1 MLVPKGAMIFCGLTH
16 NKLLIAIHPSP
27 RSLDEKEL
35 VMNTAVWDALIASF
49 CMRLF
54 GCKSIEAVQNHG
66 DFWVFAGVIYIYINM
81 FNSMRMLKTA
91 VCGSPVTNHDSKVF
105 LHNPA
110 TSKSNETSKASQIA
124 RVSQCFGP
132 VSAPT
137 RFFPI
142 QSFRRTAKQFLSI
155 GSCWIRCSKI

>member
-66 DFWVFAGVIYIYINM
+66 DFWVFAGVIYIP
-81 FNSMRMLKTA
+81 RGPAEA
-91 VCGSPVTNHDSKVF
+91 VAFFVRQS
-105 LHNPA
+105 
-110 TSKSNETSKASQIA
+110 
-124 RVSQCFGP
+124 GP
-132 VSAPT
+132 LS
-137 RFFPI
+137 
-142 QSFRRTAKQFLSI
+142 RTADMPESSTGNTNRQELMSLRRPP
-155 GSCWIRCSKI
+155 GWISV